1 MSAVVDLFLGLGCS
15 LRLVGDFV
23 GCFGCST
30 VSRINVSICCP
41 IDPLSIAV
49 SRRACL
55 LSVWIASLAPIT
67 SGLVRFMPGRQA
79 ESGQRCSRTPLFGA
93 MALHARWP
101 SDMGAKSSHCSRLFL
116 PNPPLHHCT
125 AWFTTLPSAFAC
137 ALHHGQSWWP
147 SRPRGIEALHPR
159 ALACCSIRSIRLL
172 ALGVPPWPRSPF
184 GNLALAGF
192 PFCPSLIFGD
202 PGLG

>member
-1 MSAVVDLFLGLGCS
+1 MDWVCS

-41 IDPLSIAV
+41 IDPVSIAV

-79 ESGQRCSRTPLFGA
+79 ESSVATGLARGAPGLLFSELWRFMHDGQATWERSPLIVLASSSPTP
-93 MALHARWP
+93 
-101 SDMGAKSSHCSRLFL
+101 
-116 PNPPLHHCT
+116 HCT
-125 AWFTTLPSAFAC
+125 TAPLGLPLYLLLLPVLCIMANPGGP
-137 ALHHGQSWWP
+137 HGP
-147 SRPRGIEALHPR
+147 EASKR
-159 ALACCSIRSIRLL
+159 
-172 ALGVPPWPRSPF
+172 F
-184 GNLALAGF
+184 
-192 PFCPSLIFGD
+192 IFVR
-202 PGLG
+202 